1 MDKIDSRTLPVD
13 ALNERRR
20 RAVKMRLD
28 GTSLKDTAAQ
38 CEMSRT
44 TVIAAVRVYE
54 AGGWKAVDVDRG
66 GRPVGSGRTLSA
78 EQEREVQ
85 RLIRDRTPDQ
95 LKMVYAL
102 WTRQAVAELIRDR
115 YGIKLAVRTMGLYLE
130 RWGFTPQKPMKKAYE
145 QSPAAVKKW
154 LDEEYPVIAAC
165 AKVEGAEIHWGDE
178 TGLRSDDVRGR
189 SFAPQGQT
197 PVIRVNNKRHGLS
210 VISTVTNKGQMRWKA
225 FDGALNS
232 DILIDFLRRLI
243 KDAGRKIYL
252 ILDNLRVH
260 HSKPVKAWLAEHKHE
275 IEVFYL
281 PSYSPELNPNEMANA
296 DLKQAVTKLAPAR
309 TKLQL
314 VKAAAKHLSSVQRQP
329 ERIKSYFQHAPVR
342 YAA

>member
-1 MDKIDSRTLPVD
+1 MDKIDSRRLSVE

-20 RAVKMRLD
+20 RAVKMRLQ
-28 GTSLKDTAAQ
+28 GVSLKETAAQ

-44 TVIAAVRVYE
+44 TVIAALKAFHR
-54 AGGWKAVDVDRG
+54 GGWKAVAVQRP
-66 GRPVGSGRTLSA
+66 GRPTGTGRTLTP
-78 EQEREVQ
+78 EQEREIQ

-102 WTRQAVAELIRDR
+102 WTRQAVADLIRER
-115 YGIKLAVRTMGLYLE
+115 YGIGLPVRTMGLYLS
-130 RWGFTPQKPMKKAYE
+130 RWGYTPQKPVKKAYE

-154 LDEEYPVIAAC
+154 LDEEYPAIAAS
-165 AKVEGAEIHWGDE
+165 AKAEGAEIHWGDE

-189 SFAPQGQT
+189 GYAPQGET
-197 PVIRVNNKRHGLS
+197 PVVRVNHKRHGLS
-210 VISTVTNKGQMRWKA
+210 ILSTVTNRGQMRWKI
-225 FDGALNS
+225 FEGALNAE
-232 DILIDFLRRLI
+232 ILIDFLRRLVRS
-243 KDAGRKIYL
+243 AERKVYL

-260 HSKPVKAWLAEHKHE
+260 HSKPVKAWLAEHKDE

-281 PSYSPELNPNEMANA
+281 PSYSPELNPDEVANA

-314 VKAAAKHLSSVQRQP
+314 ARGASKHLRSVQRQP
-329 ERIKSYFQHAPVR
+329 SRIKSYFEHGPVR